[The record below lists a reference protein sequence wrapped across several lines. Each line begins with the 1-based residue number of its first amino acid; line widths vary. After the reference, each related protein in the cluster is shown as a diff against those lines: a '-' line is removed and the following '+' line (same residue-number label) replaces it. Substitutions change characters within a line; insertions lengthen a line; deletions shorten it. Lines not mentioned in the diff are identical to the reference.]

1 MSDRKPENYK
11 ILLVDDEPSMLEI
24 IGKALQSAGYLVMT
38 TESGEEA
45 FELLY
50 KTTFDLVITDLIM
63 HPVDGIEVLRRV
75 RQLSS
80 ETRVIIFTAYGHVD
94 SAIDAL
100 RLDADDFILKPCS
113 IRELYFRVDRCLDV
127 LDMKRKVRKAH
138 DDLEKKVAD
147 RTAELTKANQLLKDE
162 IEERKRIEE
171 VQRIY
176 EMIISTVQDHMSF
189 VDRNYV
195 YQTVNDEYLRLHK
208 KSRAEIVGH
217 SVEELLGAEV
227 FRHIR
232 GYLDRC
238 LDGEKIHYQSWFRYP
253 GETPKY
259 MDVTYYPF
267 FEQDK
272 SVSGLVVSSRDST
285 AMIQTKEVLQK
296 QSDELRE
303 RIKELNC
310 LYDISRLVVRNEM
323 PSDDVFQ
330 ELINRIPSA
339 LQHPEIICAKL
350 VINGGSFQTSN
361 YKKTRW
367 KLQSEILVNTRPVGM
382 LTVCYLEERSECGR
396 YPFLEDEKNLI
407 VVIARTVEQYL
418 EHQLADKKL
427 LIYQEQLRSLS
438 SELLLTEE
446 RERRRIATDL
456 HDRIGQALALT
467 KIRLGGLRELAA
479 PCGFAEELG
488 TIRELIEQVIQDTRS
503 LTFEISPP
511 VLYDLGLEAA
521 AEWLI
526 EELQKKH
533 DIRIMFEC
541 DHSSRVADS
550 AFRVLLFRATRELL
564 FNVIKHSSAENAK
577 VSIRSD
583 EHDIQIDIEDD
594 GIGFDVSEDRSLTEV
609 NKGFGLFS
617 IRERLSQLGGK
628 LVIKSEPGRGTRAS
642 LIAPLRYDRKNGQEH
657 IR

>member
-38 TESGEEA
+38 AESGEKA

-100 RLDADDFILKPCS
+100 RLDADDFILKPCA

-127 LDMKRKVRKAH
+127 LDLKRKVRKAH
-138 DDLEKKVAD
+138 DDLERKVAD

-176 EMIISTVQDHMSF
+176 EMIISTVQDPMSF
-189 VDRNYV
+189 IDRDYI
-195 YQTVNDEYLRLHK
+195 YQTVNDEYLKLHK
-208 KSRAEIVGH
+208 KPRAEIVGH

-232 GYLDRC
+232 EYLDRC
-238 LDGEKIHYQSWFRYP
+238 LSGEKVHYQSWFHYP
-253 GETPKY
+253 DETPKY

-272 SVSGLVVSSRDST
+272 SVSGMVVSSRDIT
-285 AMIQTKEVLQK
+285 EMIQTKEALQK
-296 QSDELRE
+296 QSDDLRE
-303 RIKELNC
+303 RVKELNC
-310 LYDISRLVVRNEM
+310 LYDISRLVVRHEIS
-323 PSDDVFQ
+323 SDDIFQ
-330 ELINRIPSA
+330 EMVNRTPSA
-339 LQHPEIICAKL
+339 CRYPEIACAKL
-350 VINGGSFQTSN
+350 IINGGTFKTEG

-367 KLQSEILVNTRPVGM
+367 KLQHDILVSARPVGV
-382 LTVCYLEERSECGR
+382 LTVCYVEKRPEWGE
-396 YPFLEDEKNLI
+396 YPFLKEEKTLLI
-407 VVIARTVEQYL
+407 AIAKTVDLYL
-418 EHQLADKKL
+418 EHRLADKKL

-456 HDRIGQALALT
+456 HDRIGQTLAIT

-479 PCGFAEELG
+479 PCGFAEELD
-488 TIRELIEQVIQDTRS
+488 TIRGLIEQTIQDTRS

-521 AEWLI
+521 TEWLI

-533 DIRIMFEC
+533 DIRIVFEC
-541 DHSSRVADS
+541 DHSSRITDS
-550 AFRVLLFRATRELL
+550 AFRVLLFRAMRELL
-564 FNVIKHSSAENAK
+564 FNMIKHSRAENAK
-577 VSIRSD
+577 VSICSD
-583 EHDIQIDIEDD
+583 KHDIRIDIEDN
-594 GIGFDVSEDRSLTEV
+594 GIGFNISEDTSLIKM

-617 IRERLSQLGGK
+617 IQERLSHLGGC
-628 LVIKSEPGRGTRAS
+628 LEIKSEPGRGTRAS
-642 LIAPLRYDRKNGQEH
+642 LIAPLRYKERNGQEN